1 MRNLKSLNVNYL
13 ESLVNFIDGVNREFR
28 VLLYVCREGLKKNP
42 PANPSFLKLGLFQIL
57 LFLGKKFVPY
67 SYMVFLQWDY

>member
-13 ESLVNFIDGVNREFR
+13 ESLVNFIDGVNREFSLALCLQR
-28 VLLYVCREGLKKNP
+28 RLKKNP